1 MNKRQEKVI
10 KLIKNQTNYT
20 DKEIVE
26 KLIYWK
32 NDYLSVI
39 KEYLN
44 PSFME
49 KKSDKPISTNQKMM
63 KEIRK
68 FMDVSSR
75 TYINQKKETDMD
87 KLKTQVYTHLANAKK
102 QSLENESLKGD

>member
-1 MNKRQEKVI
+1 MDKRQEKVI
-10 KLIKNQTNYT
+10 ELIKNQTDYT
-20 DKEIVE
+20 EEKIME
-26 KLIYWK
+26 KLKYWN

-49 KKSDKPISTNQKMM
+49 KKRDKPVSTNQKMM

-75 TYINQKKETDMD
+75 AYINQKKETDMD
-87 KLKTQVYTHLANAKK
+87 RLKTQVYTHLANVKK
-102 QSLENESLKGD
+102 QSLEND

>member
-1 MNKRQEKVI
+1 MDRRQEKVI
-10 KLIKNQTNYT
+10 ELIKNQTNYT
-20 DKEIVE
+20 EQEIVD
-26 KLIYWK
+26 KLKYWN

-49 KKSDKPISTNQKMM
+49 KKREESISTNQQMM

-75 TYINQKKETDMD
+75 AYINQKKETDID
-87 KLKTQVYTHLANAKK
+87 RLKTQVYTHLANVKNQSAK
-102 QSLENESLKGD
+102 ND

>member
-1 MNKRQEKVI
+1 MSKRQEKVVE
-10 KLIKNQTNYT
+10 LIKNQTNYT
-20 DKEIVE
+20 EQQILE
-26 KLIYWK
+26 KLKYWN

-63 KEIRK
+63 TEIRK

-75 TYINQKKETDMD
+75 AYINQKKETDID
-87 KLKTQVYTHLANAKK
+87 RLKTQVYTHLANVK
-102 QSLENESLKGD
+102 NESTKND